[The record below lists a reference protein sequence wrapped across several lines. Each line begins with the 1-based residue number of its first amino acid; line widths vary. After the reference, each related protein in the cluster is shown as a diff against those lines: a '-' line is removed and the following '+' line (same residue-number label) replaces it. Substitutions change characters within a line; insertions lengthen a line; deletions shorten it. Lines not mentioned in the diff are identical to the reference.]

1 MTSKDAVPDQF
12 AFTGDR
18 LDRLRQSLEL
28 VERQARLA
36 QGGAYGRNVEDA
48 LIDIESAVTD
58 LLARVADAE
67 EDDKAEAEELGGAE
81 RARRAWFPHYQ
92 AA

>member
-1 MTSKDAVPDQF
+1 MSAKDDVPDQF

-18 LDRLRQSLEL
+18 LDRLRQALLL
-28 VERQARLA
+28 VERQARLT
-36 QGGAYGRNVEDA
+36 QGDGYGRSVQAAAADVEA
-48 LIDIESAVTD
+48 AVAD
-58 LLARVADAE
+58 LLALVADAA
-67 EDDKAEAEELGGAE
+67 EDDKAEVEDMGEAE